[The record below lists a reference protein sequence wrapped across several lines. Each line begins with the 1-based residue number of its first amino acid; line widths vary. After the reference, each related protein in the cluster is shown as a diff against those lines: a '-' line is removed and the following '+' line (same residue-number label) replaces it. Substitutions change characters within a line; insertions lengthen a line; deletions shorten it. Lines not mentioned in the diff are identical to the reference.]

1 MSEALNR
8 VVSLKVQQPS
18 AAGETPM
25 AKQTRPQKRRRRLL
39 AISFVLCVIIPSI
52 LGALYFTFIASDRY
66 VAGVGFAVRSM
77 DAGSGGDFF
86 GTFTGIANA
95 GSTTSDS
102 YILLKY
108 IKSRSLV
115 EKLEKDFPLR
125 LAYASDGPDIISHL
139 RPQSDIEHV
148 VEYWGGMIQTS
159 YDNISGVITFKV
171 NAFTPDDARKVA
183 DLVLRYCT
191 DLVNEL
197 SERARTDAVSFA
209 NGEVAHAEERLRN
222 ALGKLRSF
230 RDDEQSI
237 DPTRS
242 AQVQIEI
249 VGGLEKELADRRAR
263 ISALVGTVDEG
274 SPSLKILRRQTD
286 ALEQEIAAKKLEATK
301 GEGNKS
307 RSSNALSGLL
317 ATYETL
323 EVERNFAQQAYASAL
338 SSLEKARVEAGR
350 QQRYLAIYEAPLL
363 PEYPLYPK
371 RFLNSLQLG
380 AILTMLW
387 GLGSLI
393 IYSIRDHLS

>member
-1 MSEALNR
+1 
-8 VVSLKVQQPS
+8 
-18 AAGETPM
+18 M
-25 AKQTRPQKRRRRLL
+25 AKQIRPQKRRRRLL
-39 AISFVLCVIIPSI
+39 AMSFVLCVIVPTM
-52 LGALYFTFIASDRY
+52 LGAIYFTFIASDRY
-66 VAGVGFAVRSM
+66 VAGAGFAVRSM

-86 GTFTGIANA
+86 GTFTGMANA

-108 IKSRSLV
+108 IKSRSMV

-125 LAYASDGPDIISHL
+125 VAYASDGPDIISHL
-139 RPQSDIEHV
+139 SRESDIEHL

-171 NAFTPDDARKVA
+171 NAFRPSDARKVA

-191 DLVNEL
+191 ELVNEL

-209 NGEVAHAEERLRN
+209 QSEVTRAEKRLRK
-222 ALGKLRSF
+222 ALEKLRSF
-230 RDDEQSI
+230 RDDEKSI

-263 ISALVGTVDEG
+263 ISALVGTVDED

-286 ALEQEIAAKKLEATK
+286 ALEQEITAKKTETTK
-301 GEGNKS
+301 GEASKNLPTT
-307 RSSNALSGLL
+307 ALSALL

-371 RFLNSLQLG
+371 RILNSLELG
-380 AILTMLW
+380 AILAALW

-393 IYSIRDHLS
+393 AYAIRDHLS

>member
-1 MSEALNR
+1 MQHA
-8 VVSLKVQQPS
+8 S
-18 AAGETPM
+18 AEIETP
-25 AKQTRPQKRRRRLL
+25 AQKKLRPQKRRRRLL
-39 AISFVLCVIIPSI
+39 ATSFVVFVIVPTI
-52 LGALYFTFIASDRY
+52 LGALYFAFVASDRY
-66 VAGVGFAVRSM
+66 IASVGFAVRSM

-108 IKSRSLV
+108 IKSRSMV

-125 LAYASDGPDIISHL
+125 LAYASNGPDIISHL
-139 RPQSDIEHV
+139 PSGSDIEHV
-148 VEYWGGMIQTS
+148 VDYWGGMIQTS
-159 YDNISGVITFKV
+159 YDNISGVISFKV
-171 NAFTPDDARKVA
+171 NAFTPEDSKKIA
-183 DLVLRYCT
+183 DLILRYCT
-191 DLVNEL
+191 ELVNEL

-209 NGEVAHAEERLRN
+209 RGEVTHAEDRLRN
-222 ALGKLRSF
+222 ALEKLRSF
-230 RDDEQSI
+230 RDDEKSI

-249 VGGLEKELADRRAR
+249 VGGLEKELAERRAR
-263 ISALVGTVDEG
+263 IAALVGTVDED

-286 ALEQEIAAKKLEATK
+286 ALQQEIAAKKLEATK
-301 GEGNKS
+301 GAGGKNLPDT
-307 RSSNALSGLL
+307 ALSKLL

-371 RFLNSLQLG
+371 RIFNSLELG
-380 AILTMLW
+380 AILAALW
-387 GLGSLI
+387 GLAALMV
-393 IYSIRDHLS
+393 YSIRDHLS